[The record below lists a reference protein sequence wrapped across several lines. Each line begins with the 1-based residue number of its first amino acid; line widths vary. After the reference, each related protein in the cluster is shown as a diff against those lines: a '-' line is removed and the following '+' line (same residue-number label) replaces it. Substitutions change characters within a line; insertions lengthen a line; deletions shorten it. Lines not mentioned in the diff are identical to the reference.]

1 MKRLAIIPARSG
13 SKRIPLKNIKLFCG
27 EPMLSYPIRS
37 AEKAEI
43 FDIIHVS
50 TDSVEIFDVAA
61 NYGRAPDFIR
71 PGHLSGDHVSMMEAT
86 KYVVETYEAMGY
98 QFDIVALLYATS
110 PLMDA
115 SDLRNACI
123 TFEKSDR
130 KKAILSVAP
139 FPSPIEQGFRM
150 AIDSDLYPVNVEA
163 LATRTQDL
171 QQAYY
176 DAGMFAIFSPEHI
189 KLSVDAGDFSSFR
202 GFRVSPTR
210 VTDIDWP
217 EDWDH
222 AELLYRA
229 LQL

>member
-27 EPMLSYPIRS
+27 DPMLSYPIRS
-37 AEKAEI
+37 AEKAQI
-43 FDIIHVS
+43 FDTIHVS
-50 TDSVEIFDVAA
+50 TDSIEISDVAA
-61 NYGRAPDFIR
+61 IYGHAPDFLR
-71 PGHLSGDHVSMMEAT
+71 PDHLSGDHVSMMEAT
-86 KYVVETYEAMGY
+86 KYVVEKYETMGF
-98 QFDIVALLYATS
+98 QFDTVALLYATS

-130 KKAILSVAP
+130 KKAVLSVAP
-139 FPSPIEQGFRM
+139 FPAPIEQAFRM
-150 AIDSDLYPVNVEA
+150 TNDSDLCPVSVEA

-171 QQAYY
+171 QQSYY
-176 DAGMFAIFSPEHI
+176 DAGMFAIFSPDYI
-189 KLSVDAGDFSSFR
+189 TRSVDAGDFSSFR
-202 GFRVSPTR
+202 GFSVSSTR